1 MHPTTCSPQVY
12 QVEEREL
19 LEVPLIVITVLTA
32 FLSLKVDISENLKII
47 NSGVRMAQNL
57 LSIRLSWT
65 LV

>member
-32 FLSLKVDISENLKII
+32 FLSLKVDISKQLRITKL
-47 NSGVRMAQNL
+47 GV
-57 LSIRLSWT
+57 T
-65 LV
+65 